1 MMMSWGAK
9 DDDAST
15 LEEAAN
21 EAYEA
26 GEEEFGAGT
35 SPEAGRHLKPHLPIL
50 MHPLSQS
57 ASTGWQKSS
66 SAKSQKIFKNLEEE
80 RFSPLISC
88 KGFQTQL
95 GAS

>member
-1 MMMSWGAK
+1 MMMSRGAK

-50 MHPLSQS
+50 MHLSV
-57 ASTGWQKSS
+57 
-66 SAKSQKIFKNLEEE
+66 
-80 RFSPLISC
+80 C
-88 KGFQTQL
+88 KARL
-95 GAS
+95 AENSR

>member
-1 MMMSWGAK
+1 MMSRGAK

-66 SAKSQKIFKNLEEE
+66 SAKSQKIFKKNSEEE

>member
-1 MMMSWGAK
+1 MMMSRGAK

-35 SPEAGRHLKPHLPIL
+35 SPEAGSHLKPHLPIL

-66 SAKSQKIFKNLEEE
+66 SAKITKKL
-80 RFSPLISC
+80 
-88 KGFQTQL
+88 
-95 GAS
+95 